1 MRSSGR
7 HGMADSV
14 GLVAAQEKPQN
25 GLNASTSGYARE
37 RTASKIGKPR
47 PTDRMIRDGV
57 GASERSGRWI
67 MAFELFVGI
76 TKLMISWSATVLLKL
91 LAQVGIRSRPR
102 WLLWLVRRPKAGGKS
117 ENRYVSLQFPSKS
130 V

>member
-1 MRSSGR
+1 
-7 HGMADSV
+7 MADSV

-25 GLNASTSGYARE
+25 SLNASTSGYARE
-37 RTASKIGKPR
+37 RIASKIGKPR

-67 MAFELFVGI
+67 MAFELFAGI

-91 LAQVGIRSRPR
+91 LPQVGIRSRPR

-117 ENRYVSLQFPSKS
+117 ENRYVPLQFPSKA

>member
-1 MRSSGR
+1 
-7 HGMADSV
+7 MADSV
-14 GLVAAQEKPQN
+14 GLVAAQEKSQN

-37 RTASKIGKPR
+37 RIASKIGKPR
-47 PTDRMIRDGV
+47 ATDRMIRDGV

-67 MAFELFVGI
+67 MAFELFAGI

-91 LAQVGIRSRPR
+91 LAQVGIRSKPR
-102 WLLWLVRRPKAGGKS
+102 WLLWLVRRPKTGGKS
-117 ENRYVSLQFPSKS
+117 ENRCVPLQFPSKT

>member
-1 MRSSGR
+1 
-7 HGMADSV
+7 MADSL
-14 GLVAAQEKPQN
+14 GLVAAQERPQN
-25 GLNASTSGYARE
+25 SLNASTSGYARE
-37 RTASKIGKPR
+37 RIASKIGRPR

-67 MAFELFVGI
+67 MAFELFAGI

-102 WLLWLVRRPKAGGKS
+102 WLLWLVRRPKAGGKI
-117 ENRYVSLQFPSKS
+117 ENRCVPVKFPSKA